1 MRKNKNYV
9 PSDIQMIHVR
19 EVLQLMSALT
29 KDARFEEASNEVEKG
44 EVIHTMNEWLDRALD
59 NGRKEARREALQEG
73 RQEGR
78 ILEYIDIRR
87 EDGYSDEKITNGLM
101 KKFQLTEDQ
110 AKEYVQGLVTV

>member
-59 NGRKEARREALQEG
+59 NGR
-73 RQEGR
+73 QEGR
-78 ILEYIDIRR
+78 IIEYIDIRR
-87 EDGYSDEKITNGLM
+87 EDGYSDEKIINGLM
-101 KKFQLTEDQ
+101 KRFHLTDGQ
-110 AKEYVQGLVTV
+110 AKEYVQGLVSVKL